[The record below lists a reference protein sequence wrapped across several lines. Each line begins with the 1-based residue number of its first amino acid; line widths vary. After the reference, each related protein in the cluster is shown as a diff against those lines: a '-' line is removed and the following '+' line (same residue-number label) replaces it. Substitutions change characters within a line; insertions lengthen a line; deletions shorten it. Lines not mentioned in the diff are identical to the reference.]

1 MIPNKSELSQHF
13 RRKNAEFTE
22 NKLLTAYMI
31 SGYLARMN
39 NKQTVNKTWIFRVS
53 GNNPDNA
60 FYQIKA
66 SSPMEAVGK
75 LVKAHGKH
83 GYQVIAIY

>member
-1 MIPNKSELSQHF
+1 
-13 RRKNAEFTE
+13 
-22 NKLLTAYMI
+22 
-31 SGYLARMN
+31 MN